1 MKKTILFL
9 SFIFAIST
17 LSAADNV
24 VAPAVDQTPQ
34 PVVQPVAKTAPQA
47 VNSNQQSPLD
57 QWTFFQLGFWF
68 NQPSATANS
77 NVYGIKTGWPISS
90 GYGSVNGLEASWV
103 VAGTDHV
110 QGLQACWVYTGNKEM
125 QGVQASLACNVNKE
139 RFRGLQAG
147 LVNVAGN
154 IQGFQPG
161 AVNVSNNVM
170 GVQAAALTNV
180 SNGEVVGA
188 QLGLLNFTHTLNG
201 FQASAFNHS
210 QGKSDGFQLGFVN
223 ISNTSG
229 GFQFGIAN
237 YIRDAWIPFL
247 PFFNFSF

>member
-1 MKKTILFL
+1 MKKTILLL
-9 SFIFAIST
+9 SSLVALST

-24 VAPAVDQTPQ
+24 AVPVQTPQ
-34 PVVQPVAKTAPQA
+34 PIVPIVQPVAKTVSAD
-47 VNSNQQSPLD
+47 QQSPLD
-57 QWTFFQLGFWF
+57 QWSVFQLGFWF
-68 NQPSATANS
+68 DQPSATANS

-90 GYGSVNGLEASWV
+90 GQGSVYGLEASWF
-103 VAGTDHV
+103 AAATDHI
-110 QGLQACWVYTGNKEM
+110 QGVQACWVYTGNTDM
-125 QGVQASLACNVNKE
+125 QGVQASLACNVNQN

-147 LVNVAGN
+147 VVNVAGD

-161 AVNVSNNVM
+161 AVNVANNVM

-180 SNGEVVGA
+180 STGEVVGA
-188 QLGLLNFTHTLNG
+188 QLGLYNYTKTLDG
-201 FQASAFNHS
+201 FQASAFNYS
-210 QGKSDGFQLGFVN
+210 KGKSDGFQLGFVN

-237 YIRDAWIPFL
+237 YIRDAWIPFF